1 MKEISEFIE
10 KHNTLTLATVKN
22 HDVCAA
28 ALFYVSV
35 DNGTSLIFVS
45 NPKSEHIKNL
55 DYSQRCAAT
64 IQENNLDWENIKG
77 IQIKGSIEI
86 ADDKYWENYL
96 KTFEYISKSETLAK
110 AMKKVKLYKF
120 DIDWARLIDNSK
132 GFGNK
137 KDNDYILKK
146 FTRSNK

>member
-1 MKEISEFIE
+1 MKEISKFIE
-10 KHNTLTLATVKN
+10 KHNTLTLATVKK

-35 DNGTSLIFVS
+35 DQGTSLIFVS

-55 DYSQRCAAT
+55 DYSQKCAAT

-77 IQIKGSIEI
+77 VQIKGNIMT

-96 KTFEYISKSETLAK
+96 TTFEYISKSETLAK
-110 AMKKVKLYKF
+110 AMKKVKLYKLE
-120 DIDWARLIDNSK
+120 INWARFIDNAK
-132 GFGNK
+132 GFSNK
-137 KDNDYILKK
+137 KEYLSLIHI
-146 FTRSNK
+146 

>member
-1 MKEISEFIE
+1 MKEISKFIE
-10 KHNTLTLATVKN
+10 KHNTLTLATVKK

-35 DNGTSLIFVS
+35 DQGTSLIFVS

-55 DYSQRCAAT
+55 DYSKKCAAT

-77 IQIKGSIEI
+77 VQIKGNIMT

-96 KTFEYISKSETLAK
+96 TTFEYISKSETLAK
-110 AMKKVKLYKF
+110 AMKKVTLYKLE
-120 DIDWARLIDNSK
+120 INWARFIDNAK

-137 KDNDYILKK
+137 KEYEYP
-146 FTRSNK
+146 

>member
-35 DNGTSLIFVS
+35 DNGSSLIFVS

-86 ADDKYWENYL
+86 ADDKNWEDYL
-96 KTFEYISKSETLAK
+96 TTFEYISKSETLAK

-137 KDNDYILKK
+137 KEYDY
-146 FTRSNK
+146 S

>member
-1 MKEISEFIE
+1 MQIMKEISEFIE

-35 DNGTSLIFVS
+35 DNGRSLIFVS

-86 ADDKYWENYL
+86 ADDKYWEDYL
-96 KTFEYISKSETLAK
+96 TTFEYISKSETLAK

-137 KDNDYILKK
+137 KEYDY
-146 FTRSNK
+146 S

>member
-1 MKEISEFIE
+1 MKEIRKFIE
-10 KHNTLTLATVKN
+10 KHNTLTLATVKK

-35 DNGTSLIFVS
+35 DQGTSLIFVS

-55 DYSQRCAAT
+55 NYNQKCAAT

-77 IQIKGSIEI
+77 IQLKGSIEI
-86 ADDKYWENYL
+86 ADDKYWEDYL
-96 KTFEYISKSETLAK
+96 TTFEYISKSETLTK
-110 AMKKVKLYKF
+110 AMKKVKLYKLE
-120 DIDWARLIDNSK
+120 ISWARFIDNSK

-137 KDNDYILKK
+137 KEYDY
-146 FTRSNK
+146 S

>member
-1 MKEISEFIE
+1 MQIMKEISEFIE

-96 KTFEYISKSETLAK
+96 TTFEYIPKSETLAK

-137 KDNDYILKK
+137 KEYDY
-146 FTRSNK
+146 S

>member
-1 MKEISEFIE
+1 MQIMKEISEFIE

-35 DNGTSLIFVS
+35 DNGSSLIFVS

-96 KTFEYISKSETLAK
+96 TTFEYISKSETLSK

-137 KDNDYILKK
+137 KEYDY
-146 FTRSNK
+146 S

>member
-1 MKEISEFIE
+1 MKEISKFIE
-10 KHNTLTLATVKN
+10 KHNTLTLATVKK

-35 DNGTSLIFVS
+35 DQGTSLIFVS

-55 DYSQRCAAT
+55 DYSQKCAAT

-77 IQIKGSIEI
+77 VQIKGNITT

-96 KTFEYISKSETLAK
+96 TTFEYISKSETLAK
-110 AMKKVKLYKF
+110 AMKKVKLYKLE
-120 DIDWARLIDNSK
+120 INWARFIDNAK

-137 KDNDYILKK
+137 KEYEYP
-146 FTRSNK
+146 

>member
-10 KHNTLTLATVKN
+10 KHNTLTLATVKK

-35 DNGTSLIFVS
+35 DQGTSLIFVS

-55 DYSQRCAAT
+55 DYSQKCAAT

-77 IQIKGSIEI
+77 VQIKGNIMA

-96 KTFEYISKSETLAK
+96 TTFEYISKSETLAK
-110 AMKKVKLYKF
+110 AMKKVTLYKLE
-120 DIDWARLIDNSK
+120 INWARFIDNAK

-137 KDNDYILKK
+137 KEYEYP
-146 FTRSNK
+146 

>member
-1 MKEISEFIE
+1 MKEISKFIE
-10 KHNTLTLATVKN
+10 KHNTLTLATVKK

-35 DNGTSLIFVS
+35 DQGTSLIFVS

-55 DYSQRCAAT
+55 DYSQKCAAT

-77 IQIKGSIEI
+77 VQIKGNITT

-96 KTFEYISKSETLAK
+96 TTFEYISKSETLAK
-110 AMKKVKLYKF
+110 AMKKVTLYKLE
-120 DIDWARLIDNSK
+120 INWARFIDNAK

-137 KDNDYILKK
+137 KEYEYP
-146 FTRSNK
+146 

>member
-1 MKEISEFIE
+1 MQIMKEISEFIE

-35 DNGTSLIFVS
+35 DNGSSLIFVS

-96 KTFEYISKSETLAK
+96 TTFEYISKSETLAK

-137 KDNDYILKK
+137 KEYDY
-146 FTRSNK
+146 S

>member
-1 MKEISEFIE
+1 MKEISKFIE
-10 KHNTLTLATVKN
+10 KHNTLTLATVKK

-35 DNGTSLIFVS
+35 DQGTSLIFVS

-55 DYSQRCAAT
+55 DYSQKCAAT

-77 IQIKGSIEI
+77 VQIKGNIMT

-96 KTFEYISKSETLAK
+96 TTFEYISKSETLAK
-110 AMKKVKLYKF
+110 AMKKVKLYKLE
-120 DIDWARLIDNSK
+120 INWARFIDNAK
-132 GFGNK
+132 GFANK
-137 KDNDYILKK
+137 KEYEYP
-146 FTRSNK
+146 

>member
-1 MKEISEFIE
+1 MKEISKFIE
-10 KHNTLTLATVKN
+10 KHNTLTLATVKK

-35 DNGTSLIFVS
+35 DQGTSLIFVS

-55 DYSQRCAAT
+55 DYSQKCAAT

-77 IQIKGSIEI
+77 VQIKGNIMT

-96 KTFEYISKSETLAK
+96 TTFEYISKSETLAK
-110 AMKKVKLYKF
+110 AMKKVKLYKLE
-120 DIDWARLIDNSK
+120 INWARFIDNAK
-132 GFGNK
+132 GFSNK
-137 KDNDYILKK
+137 KEYKYP
-146 FTRSNK
+146 

>member
-1 MKEISEFIE
+1 MKEISKFIE
-10 KHNTLTLATVKN
+10 KHNTLTLATVKK

-35 DNGTSLIFVS
+35 DQGTSLIFVS

-55 DYSQRCAAT
+55 NYNQKCAAT

-77 IQIKGSIEI
+77 IQLKGSIEI
-86 ADDKYWENYL
+86 ADDKYWEDYL
-96 KTFEYISKSETLAK
+96 TTFEYISKSETLTK
-110 AMKKVKLYKF
+110 AMKKVKLYKLE
-120 DIDWARLIDNSK
+120 ISWARFIDNSK

-137 KDNDYILKK
+137 KEYDY
-146 FTRSNK
+146 S

>member
-1 MKEISEFIE
+1 MKEISKFIE
-10 KHNTLTLATVKN
+10 KHNTLTLATVKK

-35 DNGTSLIFVS
+35 DQGTSLIFVS

-55 DYSQRCAAT
+55 DYSQKCAAT

-77 IQIKGSIEI
+77 VQIKGNIMT

-96 KTFEYISKSETLAK
+96 TTFEYISKSETLAK
-110 AMKKVKLYKF
+110 AMKKVKLYKLE
-120 DIDWARLIDNSK
+120 INWARFIDNAK

-137 KDNDYILKK
+137 KEYEY
-146 FTRSNK
+146 S

>member
-10 KHNTLTLATVKN
+10 KHNTFTLATVKK

-35 DNGTSLIFVS
+35 DQGTSLIFVS

-55 DYSQRCAAT
+55 DYSQKCAAT

-77 IQIKGSIEI
+77 VQIKGNIMT

-96 KTFEYISKSETLAK
+96 TTFEYISKSETLAK
-110 AMKKVKLYKF
+110 AMKKVTLYKLE
-120 DIDWARLIDNSK
+120 INWARFIDNAK

-137 KDNDYILKK
+137 KEYEYP
-146 FTRSNK
+146 

>member
-1 MKEISEFIE
+1 MKEIRKFIE
-10 KHNTLTLATVKN
+10 KHNTLTLATVKK

-35 DNGTSLIFVS
+35 DQGTSLIFVS

-55 DYSQRCAAT
+55 NYSQKCAAT

-77 IQIKGSIEI
+77 VQIKGNITTAE
-86 ADDKYWENYL
+86 DKYWENYL
-96 KTFEYISKSETLAK
+96 TTFEYISKSETLAK
-110 AMKKVKLYKF
+110 AMKKVKLYKLK
-120 DIDWARLIDNSK
+120 IDWARFIDNAK

-137 KDNDYILKK
+137 KEYEY
-146 FTRSNK
+146 S